1 MLLLLAT
8 ACSYTPTVAPH
19 DVGVRDLTL
28 SGATVDVTVAVH
40 NPLPASADVD
50 VHWRLHLDGVQVT
63 EGVVTDLSVASSADT
78 LLAVPV
84 DLRWSDLWAATGTVG
99 QPLPWRVE
107 LDLAGHTAVGT
118 WTVPYAHEGEL
129 PALSWPDVSLIDW
142 RLDRFDTE
150 KAAATLVIHVD
161 HAVVQAC
168 RWGAHV
174 GVVPLAHGSL
184 DRVEGRTELP
194 VVIEVGRAMEALQ
207 TLAAVGLGFTL
218 EGEMHT
224 PLGMLPVALDRRWS
238 L

>member
-19 DVGVRDLTL
+19 DVAVRDLTL
-28 SGATVDVTVAVH
+28 TGATVDVTVAVH

-50 VHWRLHLDGVQVT
+50 AHWRLLLDGVQVT
-63 EGVVTDLSVASSADT
+63 EGVVTDLAVAPGSDS
-78 LLAVPV
+78 LLSVPV
-84 DLRWSDLWAATGTVG
+84 ALRWTDLWAATGTVG

-107 LDLAGHTAVGT
+107 LDLAGHTAIGS
-118 WTVPYAHEGEL
+118 WSVPYAHEGEL
-129 PALSWPDVSLIDW
+129 PALAWPDASLVDW

-150 KAAATLVIHVD
+150 KAAATLVVDVD
-161 HAVVQAC
+161 HAVVQAFQ
-168 RWGAHV
+168 WGAHV

-184 DRVEGRTELP
+184 DRAEGRTELP
-194 VVIEVGRAMEALQ
+194 VVIEVGRALEALR
-207 TLAAVGLGFTL
+207 TVAAVGLGFTL

-224 PLGMLPVALDRRWS
+224 PLGMLPVALDRRWN